1 MKNRPVAYKTLDELR
16 DQIIVKLSDP
26 ETGALFITRAHEIV
40 FGTLISRAEGQG
52 APEGKFKVVLTN
64 PLPN

>member
-1 MKNRPVAYKTLDELR
+1 MKNRPVVYKTLDELR
-16 DQIIVKLSDP
+16 DQIIEKISDP

-40 FGTLISRAEGQG
+40 FGTLISRAEGQD
-52 APEGKFKVVLTN
+52 APEGKYKVVLTN

>member
-1 MKNRPVAYKTLDELR
+1 MKNRPVVYKTLDELR
-16 DQIIVKLSDP
+16 DQIIEKITDP

-40 FGTLISRAEGQG
+40 FGTLIPREVGKD